1 MILNKGKIMIK
12 IIILVLSIM
21 VAALWAIS
29 GSSKN
34 AYPNST
40 SSTSFYDLKVKSL
53 NNEDVDLK
61 IFRGKKLLIVNV
73 ASRCGYTPQYKG
85 LQELYE
91 AHGDKIE
98 ILGFPC
104 NDFGEQEPGTAKE
117 IASFCSLNYGVT
129 FSMMEKVHV
138 KGNNIHPVYDWLT
151 DKDLNGWNSTKPSWN
166 FCKYL
171 ISEEGELLKFYRSG
185 VKPMS
190 SELTTDIIQP
200 PLLKK

>member
-1 MILNKGKIMIK
+1 MYKKGIRIILILSLIATPLVLLRSMFTPKIISQDESVMPKTSIYDYKAKLINGKEISLEKYKGKK
-12 IIILVLSIM
+12 IL
-21 VAALWAIS
+21 
-29 GSSKN
+29 
-34 AYPNST
+34 
-40 SSTSFYDLKVKSL
+40 F
-53 NNEDVDLK
+53 
-61 IFRGKKLLIVNV
+61 VNV
-73 ASRCGYTPQYKG
+73 ASKCGYTPQYKG

-104 NDFGEQEPGTAKE
+104 YDFGAQEPGTAKE
-117 IASFCSLNYGVT
+117 IASFCSLNYGVS
-129 FSMMEKVHV
+129 FPMMEKVHV

>member
-1 MILNKGKIMIK
+1 
-12 IIILVLSIM
+12 M
-21 VAALWAIS
+21 VAAIWAMS

-34 AYPNST
+34 AYPNSV

-61 IFRGKKLLIVNV
+61 IFRGKKLLIVKV
-73 ASRCGYTPQYKG
+73 ASLCGYTPQYKG

-91 AHGDKIE
+91 AHGDMIE

-104 NDFGEQEPGTAKE
+104 NDFGTQEPGTAKE
-117 IASFCSLNYGVT
+117 IASFCSLNYGVS
-129 FSMMEKVHV
+129 FPMMEKVHV

-151 DKDLNGWNSTKPSWN
+151 DKKLNGWNSTKPSWN

>member
-1 MILNKGKIMIK
+1 MILNKGKIMITK
-12 IIILVLSIM
+12 IILVLTIM

-34 AYPNST
+34 AYPKSV
-40 SSTSFYDLKVKSL
+40 SSASFYDLKVKSL
-53 NNEDVDLK
+53 NNEDIDLK

-104 NDFGEQEPGTAKE
+104 NDFGSQEPGTAKE
-117 IASFCSLNYGVT
+117 IASFCSLNYGVS
-129 FSMMEKVHV
+129 FPMMEKVHV
-138 KGNNIHPVYDWLT
+138 KGNNIHPVYNWLT

-190 SELTTDIIQP
+190 SELTADIIQP
-200 PLLKK
+200 

>member
-1 MILNKGKIMIK
+1 MILNKGKIMITK
-12 IIILVLSIM
+12 IILVLTIM

-34 AYPNST
+34 AYPNSV

-53 NNEDVDLK
+53 KNEDINLK

-104 NDFGEQEPGTAKE
+104 NDFGSQEPGTAKE
-117 IASFCSLNYGVT
+117 IASFCSLNYGVS
-129 FSMMEKVHV
+129 FPMMEKVHV

-190 SELTTDIIQP
+190 SELTADIIQP
-200 PLLKK
+200 

>member
-1 MILNKGKIMIK
+1 MIK
-12 IIILVLSIM
+12 IIILGLSIM
-21 VAALWAIS
+21 VATIWAIS

-34 AYPNST
+34 AYPNSV

-73 ASRCGYTPQYKG
+73 ASLCGYTPQYKG

-91 AHGDKIE
+91 SHADKIQ

-104 NDFGEQEPGTAKE
+104 NDFGAQEPGTAKE
-117 IASFCSLNYGVT
+117 IASFCSLNYGVS
-129 FSMMEKVHV
+129 FPMMEKVHV

-151 DKDLNGWNSTKPSWN
+151 DKELNGWNSTKPSWN